1 MIKIKFIF
9 VFDENWK
16 DGEDEWKMILVECK
30 GNGKNK
36 MERGACVYIGMNANK
51 SKPSPHCRHC
61 LYIWNSNCNFLDPH
75 LYTCYYTII
84 KMIT

>member
-9 VFDENWK
+9 VFVENWK

-36 MERGACVYIGMNANK
+36 MERGACVILA
-51 SKPSPHCRHC
+51 
-61 LYIWNSNCNFLDPH
+61 
-75 LYTCYYTII
+75 
-84 KMIT
+84 